1 MTEPLNDTTLLEQRV
16 DRAELR
22 QVPGTQGLRALRSYW
37 EASPLERARVCNGAG
52 PRWLDRFLPW
62 WLRWLRLFADRLWA
76 LNCRQAFDIH
86 DWDYVRLPATPEAKI
101 EADDRLHDNLDS
113 IIHSGRG
120 PRWLTALRHREA
132 RRYVGLV
139 REFGYKAF
147 FDRD

>member
-1 MTEPLNDTTLLEQRV
+1 MTEPTNDTTLLER
-16 DRAELR
+16 DRDQPELR
-22 QVPGTQGLRALRSYW
+22 QVPGTQGLQALRSYW

-62 WLRWLRLFADRLWA
+62 WLRWLRLLADRLWA

-86 DWDYVRLPATPEAKI
+86 DWDYVRLPATPEAKA
-101 EADDRLHDNLDS
+101 EADDRLRDNLDA
-113 IIHSGRG
+113 IIRSGTAA
-120 PRWLTALRHREA
+120 RWLTALRRREA
-132 RRYVGLV
+132 RRYVALV